1 MPLIESESSALAQ
14 VYARSLFQL
23 AQEKAG
29 RDGAEH
35 TLSELE
41 AILELGRGNPAF
53 GEFLSSRA
61 LSVTD
66 RAESLNRILRSRLSD
81 TTVDFLQVLNV
92 KGRLAALPSIVAAY
106 DNLVQ
111 ESFGRIEVD
120 VFTAEP
126 MDEGLRSLLKSRL
139 QGVLGKELILHTY
152 LDGNMI
158 GGIKLRIGD
167 QLIDGSVATQLRSM
181 QDLLSKDGMSSLRA
195 RIGQI
200 IQ

>member
-23 AQEKAG
+23 AQEKGG
-29 RDGAEH
+29 REAAEH
-35 TLSELE
+35 TLAELE
-41 AILELGRGNPAF
+41 AILELARGNRVF

-61 LSVTD
+61 LSVSE
-66 RAESLNRILRSRLSD
+66 RADSLNRILRSRIAD
-81 TTVDFLQVLNV
+81 TTIDFLQVLNL
-92 KGRLAALPSIVAAY
+92 KGRLAVLPSIVAAY

-111 ESFGRIEVD
+111 ESFGRVEVD

-126 MDEGLRSLLKSRL
+126 MEEGLRSLLKNRL
-139 QGVLGKELILHTY
+139 QSVLGKEIILHPY
-152 LDGNMI
+152 LDGAMI
-158 GGIKLRIGD
+158 GGIKLRVGD

-181 QDLLSKDGMSSLRA
+181 QDQLNKDGMSSLRA